1 MWLNKKKKIGLTIL
15 FVSGLILLGV
25 ILIYAFSNGQPKT
38 PATCQQ
44 VTTVLTSL
52 GYVPSDTTSLYSE
65 DDSHLVSSVTIENEK
80 IRFDFFEFD
89 NDNSAI
95 NVYNH
100 ACSQMHTYQSG
111 DMIERDEGYNNYSMY
126 SLKSKGIYY
135 ITIRVGN
142 TAIYAYCDE
151 DYMSELGK
159 ILSGIGYIGNIEND
173 K

>member
-1 MWLNKKKKIGLTIL
+1 ML
-15 FVSGLILLGV
+15 FRS
-25 ILIYAFSNGQPKT
+25 
-38 PATCQQ
+38 
-44 VTTVLTSL
+44 VLSDL

-89 NDNSAI
+89 NENSAI

-126 SLKSKGIYY
+126 SLKSKGVYY

-142 TAIYAYCDE
+142 TALYAYCDE
-151 DYMSELGK
+151 DYMGKLGK
-159 ILSGIGYIGNIEND
+159 ILSGIGYSGNAD
-173 K
+173 KDK